1 MKPVST
7 NNSKSSTVLFH
18 KEGNVAW
25 ITLNRPEVYNSFNR
39 EMILGLQ
46 ACLDTA
52 SLDQEVRVVV
62 LAGAGKAFCAGQDLG
77 EFLEEGGQL
86 PSSRDLAFDRIV
98 DEHYTPLI
106 LKITGMNKPVVAA
119 VNGVAAGAG
128 ANLAL
133 ACDLVVA
140 VEEASFI
147 QAFSKIGLVPDSGG
161 TYFLPRLV
169 GRQRAAALMLLGEK
183 ISAAEAKQIG
193 MIYDWY
199 SAADFEN
206 KVKELAERL
215 SDLPTQA
222 LGYTKQLL
230 QLSANNTLEAQLK
243 AEGVFQ
249 QKAGQSED
257 FAEGV
262 QAFLE
267 KRRPEFNKHKR

>member
-1 MKPVST
+1 MPAST
-7 NNSKSSTVLFH
+7 KKTKSQTVLFQ
-18 KEGNVAW
+18 KEGNVVR
-25 ITLNRPEVYNSFNR
+25 ITLNRPEIYNSFNR

-46 ACLDTA
+46 ACLDKA
-52 SLDQEVRVVV
+52 SQDQEVRVVV

-86 PSSRDLAFDRIV
+86 PSDSDLAFDRIV

-169 GRQRAAALMLLGEK
+169 GRQRATALMLLGEK
-183 ISAAEAKQIG
+183 VGAAEAKQIG

-206 KVKELAERL
+206 KVKELAKRL
-215 SDLPTQA
+215 SDLPTLA

-230 QLSANNTLEAQLK
+230 QLSVNNTLEAQLK

-249 QKAGQSED
+249 QRAGQSAD

-262 QAFLE
+262 RAFLE
-267 KRRPEFNKHKR
+267 KRRPEFNK

>member
-1 MKPVST
+1 MPAST
-7 NNSKSSTVLFH
+7 NKTKSQTVLFH
-18 KEGNVAW
+18 KAENVAR

-46 ACLDTA
+46 ACLDEA
-52 SLDQEVRVVV
+52 ALDQEVRVVV

-77 EFLEEGGQL
+77 EFLEEDGQL
-86 PSSRDLAFDRIV
+86 PSDRDLAFDRIV

-169 GRQRAAALMLLGEK
+169 GRQRATALMLLGEK
-183 ISAAEAKQIG
+183 VSAAEAKQIG

-206 KVKELAERL
+206 KVKELAKRL
-215 SDLPTQA
+215 SDLPTKA

-230 QLSANNTLEAQLK
+230 QLSVNNTLEAQLK
-243 AEGVFQ
+243 AEGMFQ
-249 QKAGQSED
+249 QKAGQSAD

-262 QAFLE
+262 RAFLE
-267 KRRPEFNKHKR
+267 KRRPEFNK